1 MSSSERV
8 PYGKALVL
16 AGGIINWLQPYCDKI
31 EVAGSIR
38 REKETVGDIE
48 IVCQP
53 HNRHG
58 LDVTL
63 NGLIENGSIR
73 KAMYGDKTRWGDR
86 LKCFVL
92 SGVNVELAI
101 GDADNFGYLLWLRT
115 GPSDGNKYVVTRMLV
130 ENSAMRFKDG
140 YGWLCEY
147 IGDNPTYKHKLSL
160 PDEETVFKA
169 LGFETVIN
177 PLLRG
182 EKLYKAEWKGVLP
195 GYQLDVLRVNEP
207 QQRRLL

>member
-1 MSSSERV
+1 MSSSERIERE
-8 PYGKALVL
+8 KALVL
-16 AGGIINWLQPYCDKI
+16 SGGIINWLQPYCDKI

-53 HNRHG
+53 HNRIG
-58 LDVTL
+58 LDTTL
-63 NGLIENGSIR
+63 SGLIENGSIR
-73 KAMYGDKTRWGDR
+73 KATYGKSTRWGDR
-86 LKCFVL
+86 LKCFIL

-101 GDADNFGYLLWLRT
+101 GDSDNFGYLMWLRT
-115 GPSDGNKYVVTRMLV
+115 GPSDGNTFVMTRMMI
-130 ENSAMRFKDG
+130 EKSAMRFAKG

-169 LGFETVIN
+169 FGFETVIN
-177 PLLRG
+177 PLWRG

-195 GYQLDVLRVNEP
+195 AYQLDALRVNEP
-207 QQRRLL
+207 KQRRLL